1 MNTGLVI
8 AQVLLGAVFL
18 TTGAVKLTQPRA
30 EMAAGPMRW
39 AADVSDARFRTIGAL
54 EVLAVAGL
62 VLAAAFQVPALTT
75 LAAIGLALTMV
86 GAIATH
92 VRYREFDRLVVPV
105 VLLVVS
111 ILVAVGAHGL

>member
-1 MNTGLVI
+1 MNTGLWI
-8 AQVLLGAVFL
+8 AQVLLGAIFL
-18 TTGAVKLTQPRA
+18 TTGTIKLTHAREQ
-30 EMAAGPMRW
+30 MAAGPMRW

-62 VLAAAFQVPALTT
+62 VLAAAFHTPVLTT
-75 LAAIGLALTMV
+75 LAATGLALTMV
-86 GAIATH
+86 GAIVTH

-111 ILVAVGAHGL
+111 ILVAIGAHSL

>member
-1 MNTGLVI
+1 MNTGLWI
-8 AQVLLGAVFL
+8 AETLLAAIFL
-18 TTGAVKLTQPRA
+18 TSGTVKLTHARE

-39 AADVSDARFRTIGAL
+39 AADVSDARFRAIGAL

-62 VLAAAFQVPALTT
+62 VLAAALQAPVLTT
-75 LAAIGLALTMV
+75 LAATGLALTMV

-92 VRYREFDRLVVPV
+92 VRYREFERLVVPA

-111 ILVAVGAHGL
+111 ILVAIGAHGL

>member
-1 MNTGLVI
+1 MTTGLWI
-8 AQVLLGAVFL
+8 AQALLAAIFL
-18 TTGAVKLTQPRA
+18 TTGTIKLTHTRE
-30 EMAAGPMRW
+30 EMAAGPMPW

-62 VLAAAFQVPALTT
+62 VIAAAFHAPALTT
-75 LAAIGLALTMV
+75 LAALGLALTMV

-111 ILVAVGAHGL
+111 VLVAIGAHGL

>member
-1 MNTGLVI
+1 MNTGLWI
-8 AQVLLGAVFL
+8 AQALLAAVFL
-18 TTGAVKLTQPRA
+18 TTGTVKLTHARE
-30 EMAAGPMRW
+30 EMATGPMPW

-54 EVLAVAGL
+54 EVLAVVGL
-62 VLAAAFQVPALTT
+62 VLAAAFHAPVLTT

-105 VLLVVS
+105 VLLVIS
-111 ILVAVGAHGL
+111 ILVAIGAHGL

>member
-1 MNTGLVI
+1 MNTGLLV
-8 AQVLLGAVFL
+8 AQLLLAAIFL
-18 TTGAVKLTQPRA
+18 TTGTVKLTHARE

-54 EVLAVAGL
+54 EVLAVVGL
-62 VLAAAFQVPALTT
+62 LVAAAFHAPALTT
-75 LAAIGLALTMV
+75 AAAAGLALTMV

-92 VRYREFDRLVVPV
+92 VRYREFERLAVPV

-111 ILVAVGAHGL
+111 ILVAIGAHGL

>member
-1 MNTGLVI
+1 MNTGLWI
-8 AQVLLGAVFL
+8 AEALLAAVFL
-18 TTGAVKLTQPRA
+18 TSGTVKLTHARE

-54 EVLAVAGL
+54 EVTAVAGL
-62 VLAAAFQVPALTT
+62 AIAAALHVPALTT
-75 LAAIGLALTMV
+75 LAAIGLGLTMV

-92 VRYREFDRLVVPV
+92 VRYREFERIAVPV

-111 ILVAVGAHGL
+111 TVVAIGAHGL